1 MTVGPAGARRR
12 TIMPSSSG
20 LGHCRH
26 KLSDAEPEFVRPPL
40 PAAESRRKRLDD
52 GMVFNGIVWKFRT
65 GPGWREAPGRCGSW
79 ATLHT
84 RFRRWAADG
93 TVDRM
98 LRALQATADVAGA
111 VDWMASGDS
120 TIAPAHQQAA
130 GARDSNGTGA
140 A

>member
-1 MTVGPAGARRR
+1 M
-12 TIMPSSSG
+12 
-20 LGHCRH
+20 CRH